1 VLYFDTR
8 KKEKKP
14 KNMSSKYSVWQ
25 TIGMTSGVKP
35 YSDAL
40 LAQLLFKKKDKSQN
54 GQNFLN
60 MTAK

>member
-1 VLYFDTR
+1 
-8 KKEKKP
+8 
-14 KNMSSKYSVWQ
+14 MSSKYSVWQ